1 MTARP
6 HFALAAALSGAAL
19 TVQLLFG
26 AAPSTAAASPSPSPS
41 FKVGEPI
48 PASSAGLP
56 ICLTRVD
63 TTFVLLYRQRAI
75 VVSGTGH
82 VVQRILS
89 PGGAYDDGTMQLRFN
104 TDAKSITYTPQGE
117 RSPSTEVCRPRR

>member
-6 HFALAAALSGAAL
+6 QLALAAAMGGAAL
-19 TVQLLFG
+19 AVQLLAG
-26 AAPSTAAASPSPSPS
+26 AAPSTAAPSPSPSPS

-56 ICLTRVD
+56 ICVTGVD
-63 TTFVLLYRQRAI
+63 TTFVMLDQKRAI

-89 PGGAYDDGTMQLRFN
+89 PGGAYDDGTVRLRFN
-104 TDAKSITYTPQGE
+104 TDARSITYKPQGE
-117 RSPSTEVCRPRR
+117 TSPVTVVCKPSR